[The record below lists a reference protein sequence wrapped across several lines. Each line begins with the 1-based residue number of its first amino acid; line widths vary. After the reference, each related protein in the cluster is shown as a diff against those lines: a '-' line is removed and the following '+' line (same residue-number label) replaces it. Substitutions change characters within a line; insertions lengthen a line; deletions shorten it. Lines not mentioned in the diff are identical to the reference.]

1 MQYSILIACIVAPIL
16 APAVLFALL
25 SKGKMIDKVKSL
37 VTLNSRESLIKQK
50 IFWLSLIVP
59 VCYFFVFGYIC
70 WLGYSIDL
78 SLTGVEN
85 FLKISTLPL
94 ALLSAAVPLGVV
106 VASFHSTQ
114 QTAEQIRVT
123 LHKNNLDS
131 YYAHRTD
138 FYNHFSRH
146 IEVNY
151 LNVLPGKF
159 KPHPLLYCNC
169 VSGVPEDGAPTAH
182 ADFFQDL
189 GNHLNTAANS
199 LDAIFDASYTPGLF
213 LEYMGVFCVD
223 IHYVAAQLGLPEIYL
238 DLASHSYQITLPPG
252 KPYKSGAQFISLGTT
267 DAEAL
272 AAFRY
277 AWDFYISLCMYMG
290 VYPTILPKDIDHVTN
305 GGRTF
310 VKPGYGNIKRIFR
323 EEVEKLRLDP
333 EVRII
338 KGAEIVSNAERRGVP
353 EP

>member
-59 VCYFFVFGYIC
+59 ACYFFVFGYIC

-78 SLTGVEN
+78 SLAGVEN

-94 ALLSAAVPLGVV
+94 ALLSAALPLGVV

-131 YYAHRTD
+131 YYAHRAD

-151 LNVLPGKF
+151 LDVLPGKF
-159 KPHPLLYCNC
+159 NSHPLLYCNC
-169 VSGVPEDGAPTAH
+169 VSGVPGDGTPTAN
-182 ADFFQDL
+182 ADFFEDV

-199 LDAIFDASYTPGLF
+199 LDAIFSDPYTPELF
-213 LEYMGVFCVD
+213 LEYMAGFCANV
-223 IHYVAAQLGLPEIYL
+223 HNVAAQLGLPEIYL
-238 DLASHSYQITLPPG
+238 DLARDSYQITLPPG
-252 KPYKSGAQFISLGTT
+252 KPYRSGVQFISLGTT

-277 AWDFYISLCMYMG
+277 AWDFYISLCGYMG
-290 VYPTILPKDIDHVTN
+290 VYPRVLPKDIEYISS
-305 GGRTF
+305 GGRVF
-310 VKPGYGNIKRIFR
+310 VKPGYGNIKTIFR
-323 EEVEKLRLDP
+323 EEVERLRLDP
-333 EVRII
+333 EVRVI
-338 KGAEIVSNAERRGVP
+338 KGAEIVSDAERRGVP